1 MLRFLFA
8 VGAFL
13 VCGLSA
19 AQEIPL
25 EYRMGK
31 AYNDRHP
38 YSNLLLFAE
47 AGPGGEKVVVRSY
60 FSGLVLKPKGYL
72 IERYNAGLELID
84 DFEYAFTEGDFVRG
98 FVANGQLYLLFLAYD
113 QEGGAYV
120 YTVHQAPLGGD
131 QFTQR
136 ELLRLPGTPVE
147 NPLDRNY
154 YNRNFESGFTTTV
167 LSDPQNRAF
176 AISVLRREGEV
187 HQHRILV
194 FDTGLKPLMDLDFSE
209 SGAEKNYA
217 FEEMEVAPDLS
228 AAYLVGK
235 AYFRKR
241 RFKPEERKFRYEL
254 LRLHPQGVRTRAF
267 DREGAY
273 SEALRPLWHNGKLVC
288 AGFYADRKDDRYNGV
303 QYVELHPETL
313 EIEKTVYNP
322 FSEQFMRDKFG
333 QETEEG
339 VKNLVFK
346 GMHAD
351 GDGSLLFNAEEYFMT
366 EGMQA
371 SPSGGRMRVE
381 RFHHNDIVSVRL
393 DASGKLAW
401 ARNINKTEVTQGDGA
416 YVSYSSCLLG
426 GQTYYFLCSSMEEP
440 QKTGNDR
447 LIFKQGAS
455 RNRHL
460 FAIGLDPS
468 GTMTY
473 RKLIDAREA
482 RLPLMVSRPLIDE
495 GQGHLFFYARRG
507 GKKQLLSVGLPA
519 EN

>member
-1 MLRFLFA
+1 MLRTLFTIG
-8 VGAFL
+8 VFL
-13 VCGLSA
+13 VVGLA
-19 AQEIPL
+19 PAQEIPL
-25 EYRMGK
+25 EYHLGK

-47 AGPGGEKVVVRSY
+47 SGPGGEKVVVRSY

-84 DFEYAFTEGDFVRG
+84 DFEYAFTDGDFVRG
-98 FVANGQLYLLFLAYD
+98 FVANGQLYLLFLTYD
-113 QEGGAYV
+113 QEGGAYL
-120 YTVHQAPLGGD
+120 YTVHQAPLGSD
-131 QFTQR
+131 RFTQQ
-136 ELLRLPGTPVE
+136 ELLRLPGEPVE

-167 LSDPQNRAF
+167 LADPGNRAF
-176 AISVLRREGEV
+176 AISVLRREGEM
-187 HQHRILV
+187 HLHRILV
-194 FDTGLKPLMDLDFSE
+194 FDNRLQRLMDLDFSE

-228 AAYLVGK
+228 AVYLVGK

-241 RFKPEERKFRYEL
+241 RFRPEERKFQYEL
-254 LRLHPQGVRTRAF
+254 LRLHPGGIRSRVF
-267 DREGAY
+267 DREGTY
-273 SEALRPLWHNGKLVC
+273 SEALRPLWHHGKLIC
-288 AGFYADRKDDRYNGV
+288 AGFYADRKDNRYNGI
-303 QYVELHPETL
+303 QYAELHPETL
-313 EIEKTVYNP
+313 EITKSVYNP

-333 QETEEG
+333 QETDKD
-339 VKNLVFK
+339 VRNLVFK
-346 GMHAD
+346 GMHAAE
-351 GDGSLLFNAEEYFMT
+351 DGSLLFNAEEYFMT

-393 DASGKLAW
+393 DASGRLEW

-426 GQTYYFLCSSMEEP
+426 GQSYYFLCSSMEQP
-440 QKTGNDR
+440 QKIGNDR
-447 LIFKQGAS
+447 LMFKQGNS

-473 RKLIDAREA
+473 RKLIDNKEA

-495 GQGHLFFYARRG
+495 DQGNLFFYARKG
-507 GKKQLLSVGLPA
+507 GKKQLLSVGLPQGQ
-519 EN
+519 

>member
-1 MLRFLFA
+1 MRTLFTFG
-8 VGAFL
+8 VFL
-13 VCGLSA
+13 VFGLA
-19 AQEIPL
+19 PAQEVAL
-25 EYRMGK
+25 EYHLGQ
-31 AYNDRHP
+31 AYNDGHP

-84 DFEYAFTEGDFVRG
+84 DFEYAFNEGDFVRG
-98 FVANGQLYLLFLAYD
+98 FVANGQLYLLFLTYD
-113 QEGGAYV
+113 YEGGAYL
-120 YTVHQAPLGGD
+120 YTVHQAPLGSG

-136 ELLRLPGTPVE
+136 ELLRLPGEPVE

-167 LSDPQNRAF
+167 LADPGNRAF
-176 AISVLRREGEV
+176 AISIVRREGEM
-187 HQHRILV
+187 HLHRILV
-194 FDTGLKPLMDLDFSE
+194 FDNRLQRLMDLDFSE
-209 SGAEKNYA
+209 SGADKNYA

-235 AYFRKR
+235 AYYRKR

-254 LRLHPQGVRTRAF
+254 LRLHPQGVRSREF

-273 SEALRPLWHNGKLVC
+273 SEALRPLWHNGKLIC
-288 AGFYADRKDDRYNGV
+288 AGFYADRKDNRYNGI
-303 QYVELHPETL
+303 QYVELDPETL
-313 EIEKTVYNP
+313 EIGKSLYNP

-333 QETEEG
+333 QETDKD
-339 VKNLVFK
+339 VTNLVFK
-346 GMHAD
+346 GMHAAE
-351 GDGSLLFNAEEYFMT
+351 DGSLLFNAEEYFMT

-381 RFHHNDIVSVRL
+381 RFHHNDIVSVKL
-393 DASGKLAW
+393 DASGKLQW

-426 GQTYYFLCSSMEEP
+426 GQSYYFLCSSMEQP
-440 QKTGNDR
+440 QKIGNDR
-447 LIFKQGAS
+447 LMFKQGNS

-460 FAIGLDPS
+460 FAIALDPS
-468 GTMTY
+468 GTLAY

-482 RLPLMVSRPLIDE
+482 RLPLMVSRPLIEED
-495 GQGHLFFYARRG
+495 QGRLLFYARKG
-507 GKKQLLSVGLPA
+507 GKKQLLSVGLPRGD
-519 EN
+519 